1 MLQPVHGQARLSK
14 AKLGKEEA
22 LATRHRAGEARA
34 RGLEEARAIVRL
46 ERANDH
52 LLGEA
57 KQRLQLER
65 SGSVH
70 EIYMRRYVQL
80 AQEPAASPDSEGLHR
95 RLAVRQDGAQL
106 DEANA
111 AYYQRLR
118 EATARVD
125 ADIGDDAVAEHRG
138 ILAQQAAQA
147 RAHPAPI
154 HGPCSNPTCRPR
166 CVVLIMLYS
175 V

>member
-1 MLQPVHGQARLSK
+1 M
-14 AKLGKEEA
+14 
-22 LATRHRAGEARA
+22 
-34 RGLEEARAIVRL
+34 RL

-111 AYYQRLR
+111 QRKDGEDEVKPDTSKLPPPP
-118 EATARVD
+118 AT
-125 ADIGDDAVAEHRG
+125 
-138 ILAQQAAQA
+138 
-147 RAHPAPI
+147 
-154 HGPCSNPTCRPR
+154 
-166 CVVLIMLYS
+166 Y
-175 V
+175 